1 MHLYTGSNSPRF
13 SPLGLNLNCEFFSQ
27 SPSFAW
33 CNIIASQ
40 LLRTYIT
47 QPSWLDDTTVCW
59 QSLHRMLIT
68 RTNHAASCRYST
80 YKSWSKCRF
89 ASSTDPSM
97 YTQLAQAKLLLV
109 RTNTPQRYDRR
120 PPDLLI
126 SKIGR

>member
-47 QPSWLDDTTVCW
+47 QPSWLMTLPCVG
-59 QSLHRMLIT
+59 SLY
-68 RTNHAASCRYST
+68 NECS
-80 YKSWSKCRF
+80 
-89 ASSTDPSM
+89 
-97 YTQLAQAKLLLV
+97 LLEQIMRQIV
-109 RTNTPQRYDRR
+109 GTAHISHGPNV
-120 PPDLLI
+120 DLQVALTLRCI
-126 SKIGR
+126 HS